1 MQEQLAGVMGDYS
14 ELDPFWQRF
23 NKVMLE
29 KLALEKDRT
38 QLQVEHQQL
47 RALLK
52 QYLDGISVNEEV
64 VAHLNPLF
72 VVNFKTN
79 VKYVID
85 HTTPLCYSL
94 FLSEKLG
101 NLEV

>member
-1 MQEQLAGVMGDYS
+1 MSEYS

-29 KLALEKDRT
+29 KLALEKDRS
-38 QLQVEHQQL
+38 QLHLENQQL

-64 VAHLNPLF
+64 LAQLNPLF

-79 VKYVID
+79 LKSALQILYLTS
-85 HTTPLCYSL
+85 HLQLLLLSLSTTPT
-94 FLSEKLG
+94 
-101 NLEV
+101 